1 MVILPMNVKGKIMLR
16 PFLLFLIL
24 IAWQFSFSQK
34 TVEPFN
40 DASSSAPTA
49 TVSYKTKPRV
59 SLLIRQVRELT
70 QQDESLTERVIYKIN
85 NDNNQSIRRIVADA
99 EYLNLSESQKKEAIK
114 QSDVLVIIEK
124 MKNSSK

>member
-1 MVILPMNVKGKIMLR
+1 MLR
-16 PFLLFLIL
+16 PFFLFLIL

-34 TVEPFN
+34 TLESFN
-40 DASSSAPTA
+40 DAGSSAPTA

-70 QQDESLTERVIYKIN
+70 QQDESLTEKVIYKIN
-85 NDNNQSIRRIVADA
+85 KDNEQNIRRVVPDS
-99 EYLNLSESQKKEAIK
+99 EYSNLSEAQKKEAIK

-124 MKNSSK
+124 IKNSSK